1 MNRKL
6 SIGAMILLASIALS
20 GCTFNFGSDGSN
32 NGSGMMGNQGGDSE
46 FSASDIMFAQM
57 MIPHHQQA
65 VDLGTLAETRA
76 FSPEV
81 KELAAQIK
89 AEQSPEINQMKSWL
103 ESANAPMTMDHDMG
117 MDGMLSDSEMQE
129 LENSSGAEFDQ
140 LFLKAMIAH
149 HQGAIEMAQMVTG
162 SNNAEA
168 QALGK
173 AIIDSQTEQIKYM
186 ESLLDK

>member
-1 MNRKL
+1 MKRRL
-6 SIGAMILLASIALS
+6 SIGAMILLASVALS
-20 GCTFNFGSDGSN
+20 GCTFNSASDGSN
-32 NGSGMMGNQGGDSE
+32 NGSGMMGNQNGDSQ

-76 FSPEV
+76 FSTEV

-117 MDGMLSDSEMQE
+117 MGGMLSDSEMQE
-129 LENSSGAEFDQ
+129 LENSNGAEFDQ

-149 HQGAIEMAQMVTG
+149 HEGAVEMAQMVVN
-162 SNNAEA
+162 SDNAEA
-168 QALGK
+168 KALGK

-186 ESLLDK
+186 KSLLEK